1 MLTEAIWAA
10 QGVVPVVGVVLVAG
24 AICVLVDK
32 LMHSEARMPLPTL
45 SGLPLPTIAIQPDGS
60 VYVRGGR
67 ERLGGATK
75 APRLRAGKAVR

>member
-24 AICVLVDK
+24 AACLAVNR
-32 LMHSEARMPLPTL
+32 LMRSDARM
-45 SGLPLPTIAIQPDGS
+45 PLPTIAIQPDGS
-60 VYVRGGR
+60 VYVRGDR

-75 APRLRAGKAVR
+75 APRLRGGTR